1 MINLT
6 YVDMLVINEL
16 ALKDELRVKIY
27 ATDGVSKISLILP
40 TLKDIRDEI
49 RYNALIAFLDNST
62 EGYCM
67 NVMEIEG
74 LGEDL
79 KTEKLFLKDK
89 DSKEH
94 VLVRVK

>member
-16 ALKDELRVKIY
+16 ALKDELIVKIY
-27 ATDGVSKISLILP
+27 ATDGVSKISLVLP
-40 TLKDIRDEI
+40 MLKNIRDEI
-49 RYNALIAFLDNST
+49 RYDALIAFLNNAS

-67 NVMEIEG
+67 NVIEIEG
-74 LGEDL
+74 LDEDL
-79 KTEKLFLKDK
+79 KTEKLFVKEKDN
-89 DSKEH
+89 KEH

>member
-6 YVDMLVINEL
+6 YVDMLAINEL
-16 ALKDELRVKIY
+16 ALKDELIVKIY
-27 ATDGVSKISLILP
+27 ATDGVARINLILP

-49 RYNALIAFLDNST
+49 RYNTLIDFLNNAS

-67 NVMEIEG
+67 NVIEVEG
-74 LGEDL
+74 LDGDL
-79 KTEKLFLKDK
+79 KTEKLFVKDK
-89 DSKEH
+89 NSKEH